1 MNNILTNGD
10 VMSILEDIAKEWA
23 INKPDIEIDA
33 VVSYLNDVCY
43 KWMGGDLG
51 LHKKHIK
58 Q

>member
-10 VMSILEDIAKEWA
+10 LMSILEDIAKEWA

-43 KWMGGDLG
+43 KMMGGDWG